1 MGLILVFTGNGKG
14 KTTSALGQVFRAL
27 GRGWKC
33 CVVQFIKSDT
43 KTGEALFARKQE
55 LLDFKTLGIGFFL
68 PGQNPEPHRQ
78 AALSAW
84 KEAADILA
92 SGKYRLVVLDELTY
106 LCKFGFLDPRELVE
120 TLKKRPAGTHVVITG
135 RDAPAELT
143 AAADM
148 VTEMTLIKH
157 HQDSGIQAQ
166 EGIEY

>member
-33 CVVQFIKSDT
+33 CVLQFIKT
-43 KTGEALFARKQE
+43 NAKTGEAFFAQNQE
-55 LLDFKTLGIGFFL
+55 LLDFKTLGVGFVL
-68 PGQNPEPHRQ
+68 PGQDPEPHRK
-78 AALSAW
+78 AALAAW
-84 KEAADILA
+84 KEAADALA

-106 LCKFGFLDPRELVE
+106 LCKFGFLDPCELVE
-120 TLKKRPAGTHVVITG
+120 TLKKRSAETHVVITG
-135 RDAPAELT
+135 RDAPAELV

-148 VTEMTLIKH
+148 VTEMTLVKH